1 MNPKATCP
9 ESEQDLGTGA
19 QLRPRMKRD
28 GVFKLK
34 ERTVPTITVRSQTR
48 IPKRQTKTGNHV
60 LPNVV
65 LGLDGLLAIPR
76 THLQQTS

>member
-1 MNPKATCP
+1 M
-9 ESEQDLGTGA
+9 
-19 QLRPRMKRD
+19 
-28 GVFKLK
+28 
-34 ERTVPTITVRSQTR
+34 PTITVRSQTR

-65 LGLDGLLAIPR
+65 LGLDGLLGIPR